1 MRRLLYVPLVGS
13 TSVASNEG
21 YREFY
26 ALTEALRASDEKAF
40 WYVVIPSW
48 VTDGI
53 RGHDRMQ
60 YVYLEGTRDVSVND
74 VVGFPSFELAQYFAR
89 RGGRYIVDGVLTNCV
104 QFSLYLQ
111 RLLSDPAA
119 KFLMPVFVRDHD
131 EDSGSIDDSPFSWL
145 MLAMNY
151 IGCYTAIRSR
161 AERRL
166 ISRFVNRYA
175 NPSLGK
181 LFVEQ
186 SIWWPRGYDIG
197 KFDRLVDEMKRPVRP
212 MMFCGGDFSNATRKK
227 RELEIGRYLLVAGA
241 SDVSVT
247 SWSAR
252 YKIEN
257 ALPKKDSSFIKYIN
271 AGVSKD
277 TYLREVARSQF
288 FVSTIGEYD
297 ILAGEEELSRLL
309 LGQVGVFPYIEMIRE
324 RLGKKYPFYYN
335 SENQEEAMAMA
346 AWVVENYGD
355 AKEQIKPIIARL
367 RKEHNQDCTAKKA
380 WEQITKKIDETYVF
394 HRVRP
399 RAEADHKKQSLFFV
413 VYNLAKKLGDEFSL
427 DVFLDILE
435 EHVTWLK
442 PWSKK
447 GTLKELGEVSA
458 ALPTLYDIRQMLDN
472 LGWVD
477 QCTGV
482 NIMLRREREPW
493 PQTSEMLK
501 GECDVQET
509 S

>member
-212 MMFCGGDFSNATRKK
+212 M
-227 RELEIGRYLLVAGA
+227 
-241 SDVSVT
+241 
-247 SWSAR
+247 
-252 YKIEN
+252 IEN